1 MRRNIEFKNVTAKEE
16 LSKLTEELA
25 AKIEKR
31 VKSFPQETVY
41 LRLFIEEPATNK
53 PWTVSATL
61 ELPGKTIAAKE
72 EARDAHT
79 AIRAVF
85 AELERLIDAYKSS
98 LRGEPSWK
106 RQSRR
111 KQLREQ
117 KAGTAG
123 AKQED
128 GGAFFSIV
136 GPHIAALSDYVGH
149 LLGYA
154 EARGDLVPGEVTA
167 EDIVDQTLLRAH
179 DEFYRRAPA
188 GDIRAWLNRLAKRE
202 LDAEIRRW
210 GEQRSRIVYMEQPIR
225 PQPPEREVTTLGEE
239 ILDFYQPDEAL
250 KFEDVVPDTSLMPDR
265 AAEIHELHERI
276 RAALNGLPK
285 KWRRLLWFRYAL
297 GLNGNQLATAL
308 KRPAEEI
315 ERSLAAARKALW
327 RNLKIVVNRPPR
339 PRPVVQAAGGSL
351 LRRPG
356 SA

>member
-1 MRRNIEFKNVTAKEE
+1 MRPNIEFKNVTAKEE
-16 LSKLTEELA
+16 LSKLAEELA

-41 LRLFIEEPATNK
+41 LRLFIGESATNK

-85 AELERLIDAYKSS
+85 AELEQLIDAYKSS

-111 KQLREQ
+111 KRLREQ
-117 KAGTAG
+117 KAGTAA

-136 GPHIAALSDYVGH
+136 GPHIAALSDSVGH

-167 EDIVDQTLLRAH
+167 EDIVDQTCC
-179 DEFYRRAPA
+179 
-188 GDIRAWLNRLAKRE
+188 
-202 LDAEIRRW
+202 
-210 GEQRSRIVYMEQPIR
+210 
-225 PQPPEREVTTLGEE
+225 
-239 ILDFYQPDEAL
+239 AL
-250 KFEDVVPDTSLMPDR
+250 MTSS
-265 AAEIHELHERI
+265 I
-276 RAALNGLPK
+276 G
-285 KWRRLLWFRYAL
+285 
-297 GLNGNQLATAL
+297 G
-308 KRPAEEI
+308 
-315 ERSLAAARKALW
+315 
-327 RNLKIVVNRPPR
+327 R
-339 PRPVVQAAGGSL
+339 PRATSGRGLTGWPRGSFT
-351 LRRPG
+351 RRSGARPK
-356 SA
+356 SALESCTWSSQFGRSPRSGK